1 MSKKRD
7 KDELIFPTKEEM
19 DKESEKFNDPKF
31 RLQSAKKVIDDYI
44 AYNKKHGL
52 SNESIQITDTIDSYW
67 AIADDMRVRKEAG
80 EFSTYIA
87 AYRWA
92 AKHITQNGKTIEAK
106 SLEGEWHK
114 AKYKGLVG
122 LD

>member
-1 MSKKRD
+1 MSSKKN

-19 DKESEKFNDPKF
+19 DKESEKFNDPNYGIQLVKNMLDE
-31 RLQSAKKVIDDYI
+31 RI
-44 AYNKKHGL
+44 AFNKKRGL
-52 SNESIQITDTIDSYW
+52 SNESIQITDTIDSLW

-80 EFSTYIA
+80 EFSTYMD

-92 AKHITQNGKTIEAK
+92 AKHITQNGKTIKAE
-106 SLEGEWHK
+106 SLENEWHK
-114 AKYKGLVG
+114 AKYKGTVG